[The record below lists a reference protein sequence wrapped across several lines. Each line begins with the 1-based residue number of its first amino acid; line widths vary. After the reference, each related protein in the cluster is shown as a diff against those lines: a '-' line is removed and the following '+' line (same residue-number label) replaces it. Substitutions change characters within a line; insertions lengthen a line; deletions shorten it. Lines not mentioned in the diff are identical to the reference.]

1 VSAPETYPAPLDRLH
16 ALGLDESEQPA
27 SVDYRAI
34 GIGPDDIPALIRIA
48 TDARYNTAT
57 LPVAW
62 APLHASHALGALQ
75 ATEAIEPLVSLLD
88 EAPENDWILE
98 DVPRALGLIGGTA
111 VPALAP
117 YIAEPNHSIWSR
129 IAAGSALMEV
139 GKAHPDVR
147 GDCVAVLTDQLR
159 LFAKQA
165 SDFNA
170 FVMGDLL
177 DLQAVE
183 SAPVMEE
190 AFAADR
196 IDISINGD
204 WEDVQVEL
212 GLLAKRLTPKPRY
225 THFQIERPVP
235 ERTAPRPHAGR
246 ERRAAEKRRRKI
258 AKQSKRRNKRRK

>member
-1 VSAPETYPAPLDRLH
+1 M
-16 ALGLDESEQPA
+16 Q
-27 SVDYRAI
+27 
-34 GIGPDDIPALIRIA
+34 
-48 TDARYNTAT
+48 
-57 LPVAW
+57 
-62 APLHASHALGALQ
+62 
-75 ATEAIEPLVSLLD
+75 AIEPLVSLLD
-88 EAPENDWILE
+88 EASENGWILE
-98 DVPRALGLIGGTA
+98 DIPRALGLIGAKA

-117 YIAEPNHSIWSR
+117 YIAEPNRSIWSR

-170 FVMGDLL
+170 FLMGDLL

-183 SAPVMEE
+183 SAPVIEE
-190 AFAADR
+190 AFTADR
-196 IDISINGD
+196 VDISINGD

-212 GLLAKRLTPKPRY
+212 GLLAERLTPKPRY
-225 THFQIERPVP
+225 THFFERPAP
-235 ERTAPRPHAGR
+235 EQTAPRPHAGR

>member
-16 ALGLDESEQPA
+16 ALGLDEAEQPA

-34 GIGPDDIPALIRIA
+34 GIGPDDVPALIRIA
-48 TDARYNTAT
+48 TDARYDTAA

-62 APLHASHALGALQ
+62 APLHAWRALGALR
-75 ATEAIEPLVSLLD
+75 AAEAIEPLVSLLD

-98 DVPRALGLIGGTA
+98 DIPRALGLIGASA
-111 VPALAP
+111 VPALAR

-147 GDCVAVLTDQLR
+147 GDCVAALTDQLR

-170 FVMGDLL
+170 FLIGDLL

-183 SAPVMEE
+183 SAPVMEA

-196 IDISINGD
+196 VDISINGD

-212 GLLAKRLTPKPRY
+212 GLLPERRTPKPRY
-225 THFQIERPVP
+225 TSLLVDPPRLD
-235 ERTAPRPHAGR
+235 RTAPQPNAER
-246 ERRAAEKRRRKI
+246 ERRAAEKRRRKMT
-258 AKQSKRRNKRRK
+258 KQSKRRNRRRK